1 MGMTGKERAAGT
13 TWTDPDDAPE
23 LTDAWF
29 AKAELYQGERRVR
42 RGGGPKRPRRSRR
55 SIFVSIPTCW
65 CAFARMVRAGSRG
78 SMPRCGRLP
87 DWVDRHDARLGLVGC
102 TDRTARRG
110 LRSGRRRSATLR
122 DGIWRDTTRGAQVA
136 SVTSGGERQLMSVL
150 DRFRLDGKRLF
161 ITGGS
166 RGLGR
171 EMALAIAE
179 AGADV
184 VLVGRD
190 ADSLTRTA
198 ADIRAIGRNAWPLQA
213 DAGTPEGCERACRD
227 ALALGPIDIL
237 INNIGGRRV
246 NVPIEDEPLEVWQQ
260 MLDLN
265 LTSTF
270 LCTKLIGGAM
280 LARGPD
286 RPWGG

>member
-1 MGMTGKERAAGT
+1 
-13 TWTDPDDAPE
+13 
-23 LTDAWF
+23 
-29 AKAELYQGERRVR
+29 
-42 RGGGPKRPRRSRR
+42 
-55 SIFVSIPTCW
+55 
-65 CAFARMVRAGSRG
+65 
-78 SMPRCGRLP
+78 MPLF
-87 DWVDRHDARLGLVGC
+87 
-102 TDRTARRG
+102 
-110 LRSGRRRSATLR
+110 
-122 DGIWRDTTRGAQVA
+122 
-136 SVTSGGERQLMSVL
+136 

-184 VLVGRD
+184 VLVARD
-190 ADSLTRTA
+190 ADSLARTA
-198 ADIRAIGRNAWPLQA
+198 GNIRELGRQAWTIQA
-213 DAGTPEGCERACRD
+213 DAATPEGCERACRE

-246 NVPIEDEPLEVWQQ
+246 NVSIQEETLEVWRE
-260 MLDLN
+260 MMDLN

-280 LARGPD
+280 LARGAD
-286 RPWGG
+286 RPWGGRVINIASVSGLIANRGVGGRHYETAKAAVLHFTRVTAADWAPHGITVNAILPGGFMTEPNQRWAREQPDIITAFKAQIPMGDFGRPEDLGPLAVYLASEASRYMTGAALVIDGGYTLW